1 MLAACFD
8 SDFFPEIL
16 FDSSGKTSGL
26 LSGLWRIVTLNIP
39 IPSPDHVG
47 F

>member
-1 MLAACFD
+1 MLAARFD
-8 SDFFPEIL
+8 PDFFPEL
-16 FDSSGKTSGL
+16 FDSSGKASGL

-39 IPSPDHVG
+39 IPRQDHVG